1 MRPFSIPDS
10 AKRLRD
16 PYPNSPLLIEVL
28 TGIRRLELLSI
39 LRLWFSEGIPF
50 AFKSNPM
57 LYEAVREWMSM
68 RLQVHPKAV
77 TLIGSAR
84 IGYSMCPRPGYGR
97 EFGANS
103 DLDFSVVDDKLFSEV
118 VANYCN
124 WESDVDAGRAVPR
137 NSREKRFW
145 ADNLK
150 RLPDNIARG
159 FIDPYKVPSWVKY
172 PKIMSIMDMLYLLH
186 ARLNVTPEAPTVKQ
200 ATLRVYRD
208 WNAFFQHMCLNISL
222 TVASFIGTNLLTH

>member
-10 AKRLRD
+10 CKRLQD
-16 PYPNSPLLIEVL
+16 AFPNAPLLGEVL

-57 LYEAVREWMSM
+57 LYEAVREWMSV
-68 RLQVHPKAV
+68 RLQVHPKNV

-84 IGYSMCPRPGYGR
+84 IGFSMCPRPNYGR
-97 EFGANS
+97 QFGANS
-103 DLDFSVVDDKLFSEV
+103 DLDFSVVDERLFSEV

-124 WESDVDAGRAVPR
+124 WESDVDAGRVEPR
-137 NSREKRFW
+137 NQRERRFW

-172 PKIMSIMDMLYLLH
+172 PKVANIMDTLYLLH
-186 ARLNVTPEAPTVKQ
+186 ERLKVTPEAPTVKK

-208 WNAFFQHMCLNISL
+208 WNAFFQHMCLNTSL
-222 TVASFIGTNLLTH
+222 TVASFVGSNLLTH